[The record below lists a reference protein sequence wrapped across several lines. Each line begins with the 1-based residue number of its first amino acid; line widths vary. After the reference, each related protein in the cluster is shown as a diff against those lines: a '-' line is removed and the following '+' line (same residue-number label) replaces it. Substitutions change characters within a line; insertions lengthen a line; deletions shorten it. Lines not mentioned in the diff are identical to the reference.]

1 MKMTEKAME
10 SRREYQ
16 RLYRSRNRNRINAT
30 KRAWNSRN
38 PDKLKEYRKRYWEK
52 RAGKVNLRAS
62 WSDYGIDKERLKEL
76 MDIAKSDEYSDIVL
90 KCALK
95 ADEKSA
101 GHILLSV
108 LEGVSYELLEFHE
121 RLGRITLGR
130 SGFYGARRLF
140 FHFLD
145 EAMKEKD
152 KNG

>member
-38 PDKLKEYRKRYWEK
+38 PDKLKEYSKRYWEK

-76 MDIAKSDEYSDIVL
+76 MDIAKSDEYAEIVL
-90 KCALK
+90 CAALK
-95 ADEKSA
+95 AHEKAA
-101 GHILLSV
+101 GHILISV
-108 LEGVSYELLEFHE
+108 AEGLSYEWVEFHE
-121 RLGRITLGR
+121 KLGRCPLGR
-130 SGFYGARRLF
+130 SDFYGARRMF
-140 FHFLD
+140 FHYLD
-145 EAMKEKD
+145 EALKGRSGK
-152 KNG
+152 